1 MYVNVLQ
8 KMHCNAVVSHRF
20 IIVSEKHSIVQT
32 PLKNKDK
39 APQNGLK
46 CAELAILKTIS
57 NRTKNINDAEKTA
70 SSA

>member
-39 APQNGLK
+39 ALQNGLK
-46 CAELAILKTIS
+46 CAEPAILKTI
-57 NRTKNINDAEKTA
+57 
-70 SSA
+70 